1 MTMGDGFYVHVIKIE
16 FEVQLQHEAAAAAT
30 LTWPFYLNLESW
42 LPFVIPCD
50 MLVSAG
56 AVSLF

>member
-16 FEVQLQHEAAAAAT
+16 FEVQLQHEAVAAVSIT
-30 LTWPFYLNLESW
+30 RPFYPNLESW
-42 LPFVIPCD
+42 LPFVIPYD

>member
-1 MTMGDGFYVHVIKIE
+1 MTMGDEFYVHVIKIE
-16 FEVQLQHEAAAAAT
+16 FEVHLQHEAVAAVSIT
-30 LTWPFYLNLESW
+30 RPFYPNLKSW
-42 LPFVIPCD
+42 LPLIIPCD